1 MPLLFLLS
9 FSCVLLLLL
18 PPSPSLRIR
27 ACVVWCDR
35 WLRRVK
41 TLCVCC
47 LLGVGRLNGGGVE
60 AGCARGSSASRSRSR
75 RAARPAPGGDHR
87 VCGPRACACDVR
99 IQQKRAEWASWV
111 GSRVE
116 LQASARPPTSQHAQG
131 LQAGRATCPAQ
142 RRLRPPEN
150 RPFYFKPCRASL

>member
-41 TLCVCC
+41 TLCVCVCVCC
-47 LLGVGRLNGGGVE
+47 LLARRRQAQWGRGGGGGLCTRLVGVAVAVAVAAPRAPLQVVITGSAGLALAHVMSGFSRSALNGRRGS
-60 AGCARGSSASRSRSR
+60 ARG
-75 RAARPAPGGDHR
+75 
-87 VCGPRACACDVR
+87 
-99 IQQKRAEWASWV
+99 
-111 GSRVE
+111 
-116 LQASARPPTSQHAQG
+116 
-131 LQAGRATCPAQ
+131 
-142 RRLRPPEN
+142 
-150 RPFYFKPCRASL
+150 